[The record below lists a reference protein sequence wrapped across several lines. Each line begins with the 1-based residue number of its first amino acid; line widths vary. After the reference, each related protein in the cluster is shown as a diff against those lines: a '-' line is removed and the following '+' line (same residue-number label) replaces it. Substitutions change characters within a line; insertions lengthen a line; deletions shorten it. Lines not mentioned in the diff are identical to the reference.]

1 MVSCTSKQLHS
12 ELCRQ
17 SLPGSIKL
25 AESWCLFSST
35 SERSAGSVV
44 SVDIGTVVD
53 VDVPMLC
60 SVLSTL
66 SVVATRL
73 PVRLNSEV
81 YGAGATLVELVE
93 LVVELALTVVVKVD
107 VSKPTLEVVAEKVSE
122 VAAVAEPVE
131 VVDTVLVTLDVLVD
145 DLVLVNVLVREADVE
160 VTDLV
165 DVVKDWEDV

>member
-1 MVSCTSKQLHS
+1 
-12 ELCRQ
+12 
-17 SLPGSIKL
+17 
-25 AESWCLFSST
+25 
-35 SERSAGSVV
+35 
-44 SVDIGTVVD
+44 
-53 VDVPMLC
+53 MLC

-81 YGAGATLVELVE
+81 YGAGATLVE

>member
-81 YGAGATLVELVE
+81 YGAGATLVELV
-93 LVVELALTVVVKVD
+93 VELALTVVVKVD

>member
-1 MVSCTSKQLHS
+1 M
-12 ELCRQ
+12 
-17 SLPGSIKL
+17 
-25 AESWCLFSST
+25 
-35 SERSAGSVV
+35 
-44 SVDIGTVVD
+44 GTVVD

-107 VSKPTLEVVAEKVSE
+107 VSKPTLEVVAEIVSE
-122 VAAVAEPVE
+122 VAAVAEVAEPVE

-145 DLVLVNVLVREADVE
+145 DLVPQLEMANCNGNAAIIVLR
-160 VTDLV
+160 
-165 DVVKDWEDV
+165 

>member
-1 MVSCTSKQLHS
+1 
-12 ELCRQ
+12 
-17 SLPGSIKL
+17 
-25 AESWCLFSST
+25 
-35 SERSAGSVV
+35 
-44 SVDIGTVVD
+44 
-53 VDVPMLC
+53 MLC

-81 YGAGATLVELVE
+81 YGAGATLVE

-145 DLVLVNVLVREADVE
+145 DLVPQLEMANCNGHAAIIVLR
-160 VTDLV
+160 
-165 DVVKDWEDV
+165 

>member
-1 MVSCTSKQLHS
+1 
-12 ELCRQ
+12 
-17 SLPGSIKL
+17 
-25 AESWCLFSST
+25 
-35 SERSAGSVV
+35 
-44 SVDIGTVVD
+44 
-53 VDVPMLC
+53 MLC

-81 YGAGATLVELVE
+81 YGAGATLVE

-145 DLVLVNVLVREADVE
+145 DLVPQLEMANCNGNAAIIVLR
-160 VTDLV
+160 
-165 DVVKDWEDV
+165 

>member
-1 MVSCTSKQLHS
+1 MSLWFCD
-12 ELCRQ
+12 
-17 SLPGSIKL
+17 SLPIPF
-25 AESWCLFSST
+25 LFVCCALRSTPVENHSCRDSKAPT

-81 YGAGATLVELVE
+81 YGAGATLVELV
-93 LVVELALTVVVKVD
+93 VELALTVVVKVD
-107 VSKPTLEVVAEKVSE
+107 VSKPTLEVVAEIVSE
-122 VAAVAEPVE
+122 VAAVAEVAEPVE

-145 DLVLVNVLVREADVE
+145 DLVPQLEMANCNGNAAIIVLR
-160 VTDLV
+160 
-165 DVVKDWEDV
+165 

>member
-1 MVSCTSKQLHS
+1 
-12 ELCRQ
+12 
-17 SLPGSIKL
+17 
-25 AESWCLFSST
+25 
-35 SERSAGSVV
+35 
-44 SVDIGTVVD
+44 
-53 VDVPMLC
+53 MLC

-93 LVVELALTVVVKVD
+93 LVVELALTLVVKVD

>member
-1 MVSCTSKQLHS
+1 M
-12 ELCRQ
+12 
-17 SLPGSIKL
+17 
-25 AESWCLFSST
+25 ST